1 MSLFEKQYS
10 SSSAFTFKKHEYK
23 TMDNK
28 MIGIYP
34 KGLKLY
40 KIMIFQII
48 VRLRQPKFKKIV
60 CEW

>member
-1 MSLFEKQYS
+1 
-10 SSSAFTFKKHEYK
+10 
-23 TMDNK
+23 MDNK
-28 MIGIYP
+28 IGIYP

-48 VRLRQPKFKKIV
+48 VRLRQLKFKKIV